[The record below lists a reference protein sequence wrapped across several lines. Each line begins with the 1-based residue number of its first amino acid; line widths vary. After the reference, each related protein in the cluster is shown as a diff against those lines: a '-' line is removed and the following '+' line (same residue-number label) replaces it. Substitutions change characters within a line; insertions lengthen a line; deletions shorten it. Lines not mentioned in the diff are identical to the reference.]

1 MRKYFIYLF
10 YYEKAKRSK
19 GIYALIK
26 RLKVTTLGKMQIST
40 ETGPGKGTI
49 RPVIFS
55 SEKVPNPLLVIKGIH
70 TKKVIKFPSS
80 TESIGRPIFC
90 FRMNKIVAANPN
102 PAIKAAIFPQNS
114 VKDNSSKK
122 KSPRP
127 NSIMKIVIQSTV
139 LDFSPRNEKLK
150 IAT

>member
-1 MRKYFIYLF
+1 M
-10 YYEKAKRSK
+10 
-19 GIYALIK
+19 
-26 RLKVTTLGKMQIST
+26 
-40 ETGPGKGTI
+40 
-49 RPVIFS
+49 
-55 SEKVPNPLLVIKGIH
+55 H

-102 PAIKAAIFPQNS
+102 PAIRAAIFPHNS

-122 KSPRP
+122 KSPKP
-127 NSIMKIVIQSTV
+127 NSIMKIVIQSIV

-150 IAT
+150 IATKTGAVYWIKIAFPDVVILFARTKNMTIIA